1 MPELSRFYG
10 IIIGMYYDDHP
21 PAHFH
26 AQYGEHKAKIR
37 IDTLA
42 VIRGSLPGRALGLVM
57 EWASQHREELL
68 DRWHAAENHEELLK
82 IQPLS

>member
-21 PAHFH
+21 PPHFH
-26 AQYGEHKAKIR
+26 VQYGDQRAKIQ

-42 VIRGSLPGRALGLVM
+42 VIRGTLSARALGLVV
-57 EWASQHREELL
+57 EWAALHREELL

-82 IQPLS
+82 IQPLP